1 MSGTKGSGVRRATT
15 TKAEKS
21 VSTKQPFTPT
31 AHSAEAQS
39 GTSGVEMKPDTAEER
54 AAINEQW
61 EGIREMEQAQD
72 QDQFYPEP
80 RPTDRKPERAAFLDT
95 QVSAW
100 LQQAEQDLYQQ
111 NIEKVRG
118 ELHWR
123 IRHFQTK
130 RYIYDVYPE
139 WRIEKPVSFWE
150 ATLCSCPTGY
160 IRGAPCEHKA
170 MLRFWIAR
178 HRGAEGVK
186 HLLDL
191 PI

>member
-1 MSGTKGSGVRRATT
+1 MSTEQKQQNA
-15 TKAEKS
+15 S
-21 VSTKQPFTPT
+21 VKQP
-31 AHSAEAQS
+31 QS
-39 GTSGVEMKPDTAEER
+39 EV
-54 AAINEQW
+54 
-61 EGIREMEQAQD
+61 EQAQD
-72 QDQFYPEP
+72 QGPTVTPPTEIPEGKQAGAF
-80 RPTDRKPERAAFLDT
+80 TDNL
-95 QVSAW
+95 VSAW

-130 RYIYDVYPE
+130 RYTYDVYPE
-139 WRIEKPVSFWE
+139 WRIPKPISFWE

-160 IRGAPCEHKA
+160 VRGAPCEHKA
-170 MLRFWIAR
+170 MLRVWVAR
-178 HRGAEGVK
+178 HRSAEGVK